1 MSSGDTRTLAIL
13 AIFGVVGIGIA
24 ISLLLAL
31 PVMLLWNWL
40 MPELFG
46 LSAIGFWQAAGLM
59 LLSSFLFKASSSS
72 SSSSK

>member
-24 ISLLLAL
+24 ISLLLAF
-31 PVMLLWNWL
+31 PVMILWNWL
-40 MPELFG
+40 MPDLFG
-46 LSAIGFWQAAGLM
+46 LSAIDFWQAVGLM

-72 SSSSK
+72 SPSST